1 MKQFGFR
8 LLLIFWLIF
17 AMLTIVCTII
27 PSPIIW
33 LLTGKWYVDKVDDY
47 LTSIADTLDHK
58 GKLLKKDDI

>member
-17 AMLTIVCTII
+17 AMLTIVCVII